1 MEKDTIEKF
10 RRILEQRRA
19 QIVVGATKTLQ
30 HGDLKPID
38 SYRDFVDQ
46 ASDETER
53 NFTLR
58 LRNREQ
64 RLLKKVDEALQ
75 RIKDGNYGIC
85 EECGEPIGEAR
96 LEARPVTTLCIDC
109 KREQEDVESL

>member
-1 MEKDTIEKF
+1 MQDEFTP
-10 RRILEQRRA
+10 L
-19 QIVVGATKTLQ
+19 
-30 HGDLKPID
+30 D

-53 NFTLR
+53 NFTMR

-64 RLLKKVDEALQ
+64 RLLRKIDEAIQ
-75 RIKDGNYGIC
+75 RTKDGTYGIC
-85 EECGEPIGEAR
+85 DECGDSIAPDR

-109 KREQEDVESL
+109 KREQEEIESM

>member
-1 MEKDTIEKF
+1 MDKEQAEHF
-10 RRILEQRRA
+10 RRILEKRRA
-19 QIVVGATKTLQ
+19 ELLETAARAIQ
-30 HGDLKPID
+30 DEFKPLD

-64 RLLKKVDEALQ
+64 LLLKKIDAAIQ
-75 RIKDGNYGIC
+75 RTKDGTYGIC
-85 EECGEPIGEAR
+85 EECGEEIDPLR
-96 LEARPVTTLCIDC
+96 LEARPVTTLCIEC
-109 KREQEDVESL
+109 KREQEEMENM